1 MFTKRD
7 LMNMEGIMMLHAI
20 KKSAGKRNAAKFL
33 NTSVETLNK
42 YLNNLEHELGVKL
55 VSSYE
60 RGCILTEKGEA
71 VVEIADIIKQNLQQA
86 YAVVPLEDD
95 VRGEVRIAYE
105 RDARSNMFVCLAE
118 VLEQYPDITLYIDT
132 VDTVPDMTKM
142 AYDICMCYSVPRG
155 DDLVV
160 VYSRKVSFG
169 FFASSDYLAKHSY
182 PKDKYDLLQN
192 HRLLVKNSGWWQ
204 TPEGKKMIQM
214 AKKGICFSNSTFV
227 INDLA
232 ISGSGVAIMPM
243 NFIRGGHGMVCLD
256 NIVCDVDA
264 TIYLVSHRTVKD
276 ISKVRVVLDYY
287 KKMLE
292 KL

>member
-1 MFTKRD
+1 M
-7 LMNMEGIMMLHAI
+7 
-20 KKSAGKRNAAKFL
+20 
-33 NTSVETLNK
+33 
-42 YLNNLEHELGVKL
+42 
-55 VSSYE
+55 
-60 RGCILTEKGEA
+60 
-71 VVEIADIIKQNLQQA
+71 
-86 YAVVPLEDD
+86 
-95 VRGEVRIAYE
+95 
-105 RDARSNMFVCLAE
+105 
-118 VLEQYPDITLYIDT
+118 YIDT

-276 ISKVRVVLDYY
+276 IPKVRVVLDYY